1 MTKKTT
7 TTTTI
12 AQSPAQEL
20 REELLEH
27 LDRNSVDILMI
38 VFSVCST
45 LMFKSST
52 VIGLMILGEPGVG
65 KTTLLRCLQHLPM
78 ALWKSKITAASVAP
92 AKENA
97 DPADALVNQ
106 IPEKCLMIPEMG
118 PIFSDKKIFPV
129 IASLMDG
136 NGYSVASGNGLFGA
150 TGSIR
155 WNFIGCK
162 PNLSSADLK
171 EMGMVGPRFTS
182 VRFPVVNET
191 DTENAE
197 RLAQLYLNSNY
208 NETLQKVGE
217 ILDKHYTIMQ
227 RTSPNGVIW
236 NRNLDSKDAIFKIAT
251 LSKLIARSRA
261 HVLRVKKRISE
272 IPKPEDNKRL
282 FSQLMDTTRGYASID
297 LRNFIQMTWMCL
309 QELNPED
316 S

>member
-106 IPEKCLMIPEMG
+106 IPE
-118 PIFSDKKIFPV
+118 
-129 IASLMDG
+129 
-136 NGYSVASGNGLFGA
+136 
-150 TGSIR
+150 
-155 WNFIGCK
+155 
-162 PNLSSADLK
+162 
-171 EMGMVGPRFTS
+171 
-182 VRFPVVNET
+182 
-191 DTENAE
+191 
-197 RLAQLYLNSNY
+197 
-208 NETLQKVGE
+208 
-217 ILDKHYTIMQ
+217 
-227 RTSPNGVIW
+227 
-236 NRNLDSKDAIFKIAT
+236 
-251 LSKLIARSRA
+251 
-261 HVLRVKKRISE
+261 
-272 IPKPEDNKRL
+272 
-282 FSQLMDTTRGYASID
+282 
-297 LRNFIQMTWMCL
+297 
-309 QELNPED
+309 
-316 S
+316 